1 MALRSALEDFEGTS
15 LGAICGLLGKL
26 HYFAELH
33 DGRGRYSHWGM
44 RRVYGEEAARRA
56 MRTSH
61 AAVLTRVLR
70 TPLRVLAEDLSSSAS
85 SAQVTALAFL
95 SSLGNLAAQALPAG
109 AVAASQSHLMAVLHA
124 LSALV
129 ESQARAS
136 RQGASP
142 PPPPVQ

>member
-1 MALRSALEDFEGTS
+1 VALRTALEDFEGTS
-15 LGAICGLLGKL
+15 LSAIPGLLGKL

-44 RRVYGEEAARRA
+44 GRVHGEEAARRA

-61 AAVLTRVLR
+61 AAVVTRVLR

-95 SSLGNLAAQALPAG
+95 SSLGNLTAQALPAG

-136 RQGASP
+136 RQDASP
-142 PPPPVQ
+142 PRPPVR